1 MKIALR
7 ISVESYRGTREGVP
21 RLLDLLNRLKV
32 GASFMFSLGP
42 DHTGRSIAQGFS
54 QASMYRANHQKVI
67 AHYGTSTLLYG
78 TVLPAPE
85 IGRRCSKV
93 MLDTQAAGF
102 ETAIHCWNHR
112 RWQHQI
118 ANASASWTAS
128 EMNRAYRRYSEIF
141 GGDCRG
147 HGAPSWQMNIHA
159 LRLTQRLGYR
169 WASDCRGSHPFVPVW
184 NGELIHCPQ
193 LPTTL
198 PTLEELIGND
208 GITSDNVHQ
217 HLMNLTAS
225 AQPTGHVF
233 AIRADPHDSRNEA
246 SLGNLL
252 SGWLDQGH
260 EVCSL
265 NDLRDSMDFATLPRH
280 ELTFRTVPGRAGLLL
295 TQGEEFLS
303 TWKDAA

>member
-1 MKIALR
+1 
-7 ISVESYRGTREGVP
+7 
-21 RLLDLLNRLKV
+21 
-32 GASFMFSLGP
+32 
-42 DHTGRSIAQGFS
+42 
-54 QASMYRANHQKVI
+54 
-67 AHYGTSTLLYG
+67 
-78 TVLPAPE
+78 
-85 IGRRCSKV
+85 
-93 MLDTQAAGF
+93 
-102 ETAIHCWNHR
+102 
-112 RWQHQI
+112 
-118 ANASASWTAS
+118 
-128 EMNRAYRRYSEIF
+128 
-141 GGDCRG
+141 
-147 HGAPSWQMNIHA
+147 MNIHA

-233 AIRADPHDSRNEA
+233 AIRADP
-246 SLGNLL
+246 
-252 SGWLDQGH
+252 Q
-260 EVCSL
+260 
-265 NDLRDSMDFATLPRH
+265 DFATLPRH